1 MDSTPST
8 SDPMLTKTTITI
20 LRARNTQLMHENG
33 VLRRRVARLSQL
45 IDLAGVELDP
55 KHTQLDELTP
65 DYGPGGQEWID
76 PASGAD
82 TWHS

>member
-1 MDSTPST
+1 MDSSPST
-8 SDPMLTKTTITI
+8 SDPMYTKTTITI

-76 PASGAD
+76 PVTGTD

>member
-1 MDSTPST
+1 MFGNN
-8 SDPMLTKTTITI
+8 TIKI
-20 LRARNTQLMHENG
+20 QSARITQLMHENG

-55 KHTQLDELTP
+55 RHTQLDELTP

-76 PASGAD
+76 PVSGIDTWGGAQGAD
-82 TWHS
+82 

>member
-1 MDSTPST
+1 MITE
-8 SDPMLTKTTITI
+8 TTVAI
-20 LRARNTQLMHENG
+20 LRARNAQLMHENG

-55 KHTQLDELTP
+55 KHTQMDEITP

-76 PASGAD
+76 PVTGGDTWSGAD
-82 TWHS
+82 